1 MKCVQ
6 IPSKLKKMNQFFE
19 NAGFKAYLVGGAVRD
34 MLLGQKVSDF
44 DLATNATPQQVMS
57 IFKKVIPT
65 GIEHGTVTVLF
76 MGMAIEV
83 TTFRIEQG
91 YSDSRH
97 PDKISFTDDI
107 TEDLSR
113 RDFTINAIA
122 ASLLDGKI
130 IDPFDGQK
138 DLKNKIIRTVGSAQ
152 ERFSE
157 DGLRPIRAIRFASK
171 LNFKIEEETLK
182 AIPLA
187 IEKTKTISIER
198 FRDEFC
204 KMLVSEKPSVSLKLM
219 EETGILEFFLPEL
232 ASCRN
237 ITQADFRGIHNF
249 DILDHLFYAC
259 DGAPK
264 EKLLVRIAA
273 LFHDV
278 GKPVTRKE
286 DLKIDT
292 DGKEKPIIT
301 FFGHEK
307 KSHEICKKI
316 MTRLKFSNAEIDYVC
331 HLVNEHMFFYESSW
345 TDGAIRRFITRISL
359 QKYTPLEIIED
370 LFDLRIADVTGM
382 TNTPPILKNG
392 RWSENLIEFKER
404 IENCLSENS
413 ALSLKDLAV
422 NGKDLMQ
429 IGLSGKQI
437 GWTLNELLQDVLE
450 SPEDNTKEKLLE
462 IAKNLNS

>member
-6 IPSKLKKMNQFFE
+6 IPSNLKKMNQFFE

-65 GIEHGTVTVLF
+65 GIEHVTVTVLF

-138 DLKNKIIRTVGSAQ
+138 DLKNKIIRTVGSAT

-187 IEKTKTISIER
+187 LEKTKTISIER

-204 KMLVSEKPSVSLKLM
+204 KMLVSEKPSVGLKLM

-264 EKLLVRIAA
+264 EKLLVRISA
-273 LFHDV
+273 LFHDI
-278 GKPVTRKE
+278 GKPQTRKE
-286 DLKIDT
+286 DFKT
-292 DGKEKPIIT
+292 DNLTII
-301 FFGHEK
+301 K
-307 KSHEICKKI
+307 
-316 MTRLKFSNAEIDYVC
+316 D
-331 HLVNEHMFFYESSW
+331 MFDHK
-345 TDGAIRRFITRISL
+345 T
-359 QKYTPLEIIED
+359 
-370 LFDLRIADVTGM
+370 FDLSDYDFVIAQEPCDATEHVLLACKAQNKPFFMSLCGVPHKKLSGEMPANYSDWYAYLLNESDGYAKLIWLSLDPLSRTA
-382 TNTPPILKNG
+382 ILKSKTG
-392 RWSENLIEFKER
+392 F
-404 IENCLSENS
+404 
-413 ALSLKDLAV
+413 
-422 NGKDLMQ
+422 
-429 IGLSGKQI
+429 
-437 GWTLNELLQDVLE
+437 
-450 SPEDNTKEKLLE
+450 
-462 IAKNLNS
+462 

>member
-1 MKCVQ
+1 MKHVH
-6 IPSKLKKMNQFFE
+6 IPSILKKMNSYFE

-44 DLATNATPQQVMS
+44 DLATNATPEQVMS

-65 GIEHGTVTVLF
+65 GIDHGTVTVLF
-76 MGMAIEV
+76 MGTPIEV

-107 TEDLSR
+107 TKDLSR

-130 IDPFDGQK
+130 IDPFDGQT

-204 KMLVSEKPSVSLKLM
+204 KMMSCEKPSVALKLM
-219 EETGILEFFLPEL
+219 LDTGLLEFFIPEL
-232 ASCRN
+232 ANCKN
-237 ITQADFRGIHNF
+237 ITQADFRGFHKF
-249 DILDHLFYAC
+249 DVLEHLFYAC

-273 LFHDV
+273 LFHDI
-278 GKPVTRKE
+278 GKPATRKE
-286 DLKIDT
+286 DFKIDT
-292 DGKEKPIIT
+292 DGKEKLIIT

-307 KSHEICKKI
+307 KSAEICKKI

-359 QKYTPLEIIED
+359 QKYTPLETIED

-382 TNTPPILKNG
+382 TNTPPLLKNG
-392 RWSENLIEFKER
+392 RWSENLLEFKEQ

-413 ALSLKDLAV
+413 ALSLKDLAI
-422 NGKDLMQ
+422 NGNDLMQ

-450 SPEDNTKEKLLE
+450 SPADNTKEKLLE
-462 IAKNLNS
+462 IARNINS

>member
-1 MKCVQ
+1 MKHVH
-6 IPSKLKKMNQFFE
+6 IPSILKKMNTYFE

-44 DLATNATPQQVMS
+44 DLATNATPEQVMS

-76 MGMAIEV
+76 MGTPIEV

-113 RDFTINAIA
+113 RDFTINAMA

-138 DLKNKIIRTVGSAQ
+138 DLKNKIIRTVGSAT

-204 KMLVSEKPSVSLKLM
+204 KMLVSEKPSISLKLM

-273 LFHDV
+273 LFHDI
-278 GKPVTRKE
+278 GKPATRKE
-286 DLKIDT
+286 EAKIDT
-292 DGKEKPIIT
+292 DGTEKPIIT

-307 KSHEICKKI
+307 KSEQICKKI

-331 HLVNEHMFFYESSW
+331 HLIKEHMFFYESSW
-345 TDGAIRRFITRISL
+345 TDGAIRRFITRNSL
-359 QKYTPLEIIED
+359 QKYTSSEIIED

-392 RWSENLIEFKER
+392 RWSENLIEFKDR
-404 IENCLSENS
+404 IDNCLNENT
-413 ALSLKDLAV
+413 ALSLKDLAI
-422 NGKDLMQ
+422 NGNDLMQ
-429 IGLSGKQI
+429 IGLKGKQI

-450 SPEDNTKEKLLE
+450 SPSDNTKEKLIE
-462 IAKNLNS
+462 IAKNINS